1 MSRYRNVVT
10 PSDFGPIIINKH
22 DDTIG
27 MCITEY
33 GYWGTQD
40 IRLIESLLKGTCQG
54 APAVTLLD
62 IGSNIGTHAL
72 AFAQFD
78 FPNLT
83 VHAFE
88 AQRQIYY
95 MLAGTIALNSLS
107 NVYCHHRAV
116 SNVSGE
122 KIRIPAVNYD
132 SHSNFGS
139 FEIEKARYSDTAD
152 MYIPGQY
159 ELLETVR
166 IDDMG
171 LENVKLL
178 KVDVEGMEDR
188 VIEGARQTIAG
199 QRPLVFIETFKTDFG
214 PIRDFLASL
223 DYALYMTPAKD
234 AIAIPREFGMG
245 IAGAEQLL

>member
-1 MSRYRNVVT
+1 MSKYRNVVS
-10 PSDFGPIIINKH
+10 PSDCGPIIINRH
-22 DDTIG
+22 DITIG
-27 MCITEY
+27 RCISEY
-33 GYWGTQD
+33 GYWGMQD
-40 IRLIESLLKGTCQG
+40 IRLIESILNTTC
-54 APAVTLLD
+54 ANAEAVTLLD

-72 AFAQFD
+72 AFAQFKL
-78 FPNLT
+78 PRVT

-95 MLAGTIALNSLS
+95 MLAGTMALNSLT

-122 KIRIPAVNYD
+122 MIRIPGVDYD
-132 SHSNFGS
+132 SASNFGS
-139 FEIEKARYSDTAD
+139 FEIEKARYSDTSE
-152 MYIPGQY
+152 MYVPDSY
-159 ELLETVR
+159 ELLETIR
-166 IDDMG
+166 IDDMQ

-199 QRPLVFIETFKTDFG
+199 QRPVVFIETFKTDFT
-214 PIRDFLASL
+214 PIQEFLRGL
-223 DYALYMTPAKD
+223 DYSMYMTPVRD

-245 IAGAEQLL
+245 ITGATMLF